1 MNRRTVGSTNEQ
13 KAAEF
18 LEGQGMQMIARNYR
32 IRSGEIDLIAKD
44 GAYLVFAEVKYRS
57 SERRG
62 TPLEAV
68 NTRKQRVIVRT
79 AQHFMMKYGYPA
91 DTPCRFDVVGISGDQ
106 IKHIKNAFW
115 C

>member
-1 MNRRTVGSTNEQ
+1 MNRRTIGSTNEQ

-18 LEGQGMQMIARNYR
+18 LEKQGMQIIARNYR

-44 GAYLVFAEVKYRS
+44 GAYLVFIEVKYRA

-68 NTRKQRVIVRT
+68 NVSKQKVIVRT
-79 AQHFMMKYGYPA
+79 ARHFMMKYGYHT
-91 DTPCRFDVVGISGDQ
+91 DTPCRFDVIGILGDQ
-106 IKHIKNAFW
+106 IQYIKNAFW